1 MKNNMT
7 RTKEELAT
15 INQDRYT
22 KELTMKS
29 IEVMKSKYDTFYD
42 KLESFYDNIGS

>member
-1 MKNNMT
+1 MYLKW
-7 RTKEELAT
+7 KIIWPE
-15 INQDRYT
+15 QDRYT

-42 KLESFYDNIGS
+42 KLEAFYDNIGS